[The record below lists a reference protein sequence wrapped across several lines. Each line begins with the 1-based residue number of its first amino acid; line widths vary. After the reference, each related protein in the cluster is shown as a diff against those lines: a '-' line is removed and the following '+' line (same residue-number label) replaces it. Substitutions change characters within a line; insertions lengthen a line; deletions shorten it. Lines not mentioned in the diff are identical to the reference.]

1 MTNRSSFAYT
11 DGSSRGTLVRPEA
24 QPEQS
29 LTLARVES
37 LLARAESARDAEMN
51 ELRRQMLI
59 MQQKS
64 QLQIETSVK
73 TAMDS
78 AFNSD
83 GFAERLVRAMH
94 IANQAMQNASLC
106 SARASGCTGN
116 TAASEG
122 E

>member
-1 MTNRSSFAYT
+1 
-11 DGSSRGTLVRPEA
+11 
-24 QPEQS
+24 
-29 LTLARVES
+29 
-37 LLARAESARDAEMN
+37 MN

-94 IANQAMQNASLC
+94 IANQAMQNASL
-106 SARASGCTGN
+106 SAQHAP
-116 TAASEG
+116 AAAPGTLLPQREDNR
-122 E
+122 